1 MEFTRTGNTVRSQQL
16 GEGDLQADEMFEH
29 EPSFDGLSPAS
40 RQGEKETG
48 GWLESDDIDDFD

>member
-1 MEFTRTGNTVRSQQL
+1 MEFTRTGNAVRSQQL

-29 EPSFDGLSPAS
+29 EPSVDGFSPTP